1 MIEPG
6 AQRCRARQDERRVC
20 HSSARDQGRA
30 RGLQLLE
37 GLVVARQV
45 DRPQGCCVFFGAVS
59 GECTMTFLRSAEDGW
74 AQAPVRALW
83 KSGAAPCQTLVHLEA
98 ISWGG
103 PVPAH
108 PVKPYGVQRSIRWL
122 LQRPRMQHLSQTTL
136 STVELELELELKSQ

>member
-45 DRPQGCCVFFGAVS
+45 DRPHGCCVFFGVVS
-59 GECTMTFLRSAEDGW
+59 GECTMTYLRSAEDGW
-74 AQAPVRALW
+74 AHAPVRALW
-83 KSGAAPCQTLVHLEA
+83 KSGAAPSQTLVHLEA

-103 PVPAH
+103 PMPAH
-108 PVKPYGVQRSIRWL
+108 PVRCPQIKQMALTAAAEATSVEEPCMHAR
-122 LQRPRMQHLSQTTL
+122 QTL
-136 STVELELELELKSQ
+136 FVRDRAS

>member
-59 GECTMTFLRSAEDGW
+59 GECTMTFLRSAEHGW
-74 AQAPVRALW
+74 VQAPVRALW
-83 KSGAAPCQTLVHLEA
+83 KSGAAPSQTLVHLEA

-103 PVPAH
+103 PMPAH
-108 PVKPYGVQRSIRWL
+108 PVRCPEMDEMALTAAADAASAPD
-122 LQRPRMQHLSQTTL
+122 RPVDGRARA
-136 STVELELELELKSQ
+136 

>member
-6 AQRCRARQDERRVC
+6 AQRCRARQDERRVFY
-20 HSSARDQGRA
+20 SSAHDQGRA
-30 RGLQLLE
+30 RGLRLLE

-45 DRPQGCCVFFGAVS
+45 DRPQGCCVFCGAVS

-74 AQAPVRALW
+74 VRAPVRSLW
-83 KSGAAPCQTLVHLEA
+83 KSGAAPAQALVRLEA

-108 PVKPYGVQRSIRWL
+108 PVRCPEMDDMALTAAADAASAPD
-122 LQRPRMQHLSQTTL
+122 RPVDGRARA
-136 STVELELELELKSQ
+136 